1 MVVARGG
8 RRPGA
13 GRKPKPVEQHLR
25 EGTYRPSRHRR
36 LIAWPLVPPASR
48 RPPASR
54 WRELT
59 GERHWCLS
67 GRQVRLARFGPDLEV
82 FPGGGEEVEALYERW
97 KEWERRYGLAWRLQ
111 RECPHLGDAWALASQ
126 LGVAELEP
134 ARLVA
139 IVDERVAAFDPSL
152 PDPPGWELLERPE
165 PRPEERGLL
174 RLACGGCGAKVIL
187 LGPAVAAAVP
197 VRSLPAV
204 REALAGLRDSSDFC
218 FALTDAAGHF
228 PCPACG
234 ADQYAAGQERA

>member
-1 MVVARGG
+1 
-8 RRPGA
+8 
-13 GRKPKPVEQHLR
+13 
-25 EGTYRPSRHRR
+25 
-36 LIAWPLVPPASR
+36 
-48 RPPASR
+48 
-54 WRELT
+54 
-59 GERHWCLS
+59 LS

-97 KEWERRYGLAWRLQ
+97 KEWERCYGLAWRLQ